1 MVHVTN
7 FLFLILFFFLIHYFF
22 TFIYSGIGS
31 KLKKGKG
38 LDLDLYTRNEN
49 YKQKLTFLKLFHQV
63 ALNHLLVSS
72 RRYLFE
78 VQNSIKILNYC
89 DIYFLTSQFCV
100 CVFF

>member
-38 LDLDLYTRNEN
+38 LDLDLYISNE
-49 YKQKLTFLKLFHQV
+49 KLLAKVNFFKTL
-63 ALNHLLVSS
+63 SS
-72 RRYLFE
+72 SGTEPSSGRL
-78 VQNSIKILNYC
+78 
-89 DIYFLTSQFCV
+89 
-100 CVFF
+100 